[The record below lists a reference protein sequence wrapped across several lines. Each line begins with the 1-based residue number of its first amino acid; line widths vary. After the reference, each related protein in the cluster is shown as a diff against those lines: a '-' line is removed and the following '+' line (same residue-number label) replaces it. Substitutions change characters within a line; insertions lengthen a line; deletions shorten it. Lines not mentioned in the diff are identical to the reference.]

1 MHLKKIEAI
10 KRVNLI
16 LLVLLFAF
24 SAMACAGSSDTGDEA
39 ETEAETTAS
48 SSSDEEVSVS
58 FEAMDTYM
66 TITVYGNNAEEAAA
80 AAQEEVER
88 LDILFSAENSESE
101 IYIINENGG
110 GTLSDESAYLVKTS
124 LALWEATGGAF
135 DITVY
140 PIAMLWGFIGGDYYV
155 PTDEELEE
163 LLAYVGSDMIG
174 WDSSGNTI
182 TLEDGMAI
190 GLGGIAKG
198 YTGDRLLEI
207 FEEYQVDGAIASLG
221 GNIVI
226 YGDKPS
232 GQSWKV
238 AIQDPEDSSNYVC
251 VLALDDDL
259 SIVTSGG
266 YERYFEEDGVT
277 YHHII
282 DPDTGYPADAGLIS
296 VSIISADGTEADG
309 LSTSLFVMGT
319 EAAIEFWQT
328 TEDYDFEM
336 VLVDSDGNIYIS
348 EGLVD
353 SFSGDNTATVVY
365 K

>member
-1 MHLKKIEAI
+1 MG
-10 KRVNLI
+10 LI
-16 LLVLLFAF
+16 MLVLALAV
-24 SAMACAGSSDTGDEA
+24 SCMACGSSDTDDPDEN
-39 ETEAETTAS
+39 ETGTETSAASS
-48 SSSDEEVSVS
+48 SSSDEEASVS

-66 TITVYGNNAEEAAA
+66 TITVYGNNAEAAAA

-101 IYIINENGG
+101 IYTINENGG
-110 GTLSDESAYLVKTS
+110 GTLSDESAYLVETS
-124 LALWEATGGAF
+124 LSLWESTGGAF

-140 PIAMLWGFIGGDYYV
+140 PIAQLWGFIGGDFYV

-163 LLAYVGSDMIG
+163 LLGLVGSDMVG
-174 WDSSGNTI
+174 WDSSSNTI
-182 TLEDGMAI
+182 TLEEGMAI

-207 FEEYQVDGAIASLG
+207 FKEYGVDGAIASLG

-238 AIQDPEDSSNYVC
+238 AIQDPEDSSSYVC

-277 YHHII
+277 YHHIL

-336 VLVDSDGNIYIS
+336 ILVDSDGNIYIS

>member
-1 MHLKKIEAI
+1 MHLRKNKAV
-10 KRVNLI
+10 KRLSLI
-16 LLVLLFAF
+16 IPVLVFVF
-24 SAMACAGSSDTGDEA
+24 SAAACGSGSADINEDG
-39 ETEAETTAS
+39 TEDKTTAS
-48 SSSDEEVSVS
+48 SSSDEEASVS

-66 TITVYGNNAEEAAA
+66 TVTVYGNNAEAAAA

-88 LDILFSAENSESE
+88 LDVLFSAEDSESE
-101 IYIINENGG
+101 IYTVNENGG
-110 GTLSDESAYLVKTS
+110 GTLSDESAYLIETS
-124 LALWEATGGAF
+124 LSLWEATGGAF

-140 PIAMLWGFIGGDYYV
+140 PIAELWGFIGGNFYV

-163 LLAYVGSDMIG
+163 LLGLVGSDMIV
-174 WDSSGNTI
+174 WDSSSNTI
-182 TLEDGMAI
+182 TLEEGMAI

-207 FEEYQVDGAIASLG
+207 FEEYEVDGAIASLG

-238 AIQDPEDSSNYVC
+238 AIQDPEDSSGYVC

-277 YHHII
+277 YHHIL
-282 DPDTGYPADAGLIS
+282 DPDTGCPADAGLVS

-328 TEDYDFEM
+328 TQDYDFEM